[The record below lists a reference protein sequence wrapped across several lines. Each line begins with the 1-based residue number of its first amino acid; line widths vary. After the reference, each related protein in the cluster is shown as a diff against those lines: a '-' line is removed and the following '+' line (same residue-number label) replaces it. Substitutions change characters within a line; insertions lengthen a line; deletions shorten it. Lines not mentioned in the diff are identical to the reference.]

1 MSLISKT
8 IETDYVG
15 TYTRYVYDNGHIETD
30 PVGRPIFRE
39 DAQRLAGQAA
49 RDKLAPLA
57 GHFQAT
63 ARLALTARTQPADAL
78 ATIKT
83 VDLGVYNV

>member
-8 IETDYVG
+8 TETDYVG
-15 TYTRYVYDNGHIETD
+15 TYTRYVYDNGHVETD

-57 GHFQAT
+57 GHFQAV
-63 ARLALTARTQPADAL
+63 AQLALTARAL
-78 ATIKT
+78 PVDTMAAIKT
-83 VDLGVYNV
+83 VDLGVYNG